1 MSDSPIRRLASG
13 RTRKSL
19 KTQRNQALRDAN
31 NINKRL
37 EKSYPNN
44 YKQLEQKETNLR
56 KNASTISR
64 KMREMERN
72 KFRAKKL
79 FEQRANGHKKRKGF
93 FNFGKSKRSLTRR
106 SKNTEIKFRKRG
118 SPTRR
123 TMNKVTGFGKQPIG
137 SLPGTVPR
145 RFGFADDD
153 LNRPRELRQ
162 NGMVISIKPLPFRES
177 DEGRS
182 VRFKEYAFGPW
193 QSGFKLGKIITMAE
207 LLYSDGR
214 PVPASGVSAGFFYEP
229 KKVSREQVKFESV
242 R

>member
-1 MSDSPIRRLASG
+1 MPYSPVSGDAIRRLASG
-13 RTRKSL
+13 ITRKSL

-37 EKSYPNN
+37 KKSYPNN

-56 KNASTISR
+56 KTASTISR

-72 KFRAKKL
+72 KLRAKKL
-79 FEQRANGHKKRKGF
+79 FEQRAKDHKKSPG
-93 FNFGKSKRSLTRR
+93 LTRR
-106 SKNTEIKFRKRG
+106 SKNTEFKFRKRG

-123 TMNKVTGFGKQPIG
+123 TSNKVRGFGKQPIG

-153 LNRPRELRQ
+153 LNLNRPRELRQ
-162 NGMVISIKPLPFRES
+162 NSMVIRIKPLPFRES

-193 QSGFKLGKIITMAE
+193 QSGFKLGMIEPMAQ

-214 PVPASGVSAGFFYEP
+214 PVYPITPFGTMR
-229 KKVSREQVKFESV
+229 VSREQVKFESA